1 MPVCLRVWLH
11 HLYAR
16 LLAYLSSNKHSPLS
30 SLQAPVEK
38 KKLNS
43 VWLNLKDKVHRGGW
57 HNRRKGPSIQFCPSC
72 LFYLSKT
79 ARPVPPELGSFQFLW
94 ILGFAALVIRQATAS
109 KERASEAVRWMDSR
123 SVPNAKCAAT
133 GGTSKSED
141 SNRRC
146 YPIPSKPPSFK
157 TKSQPPRYAHERP
170 STFKMTLRRLKK
182 VAWIV
187 SWQFNHLKMYVTLFC
202 KMYVALFRG
211 TMKHKSV

>member
-16 LLAYLSSNKHSPLS
+16 LLAYLSSNKRSTLS
-30 SLQAPVEK
+30 SLQAPVE

-43 VWLNLKDKVHRGGW
+43 VWLNLKDKVQRGGW
-57 HNRRKGPSIQFCPSC
+57 HNRRKGPSIQLCPSC

-123 SVPNAKCAAT
+123 SVPNAKCTHIAGAAQFHQ
-133 GGTSKSED
+133 SLSYLKQRASPHAMHLKVPHFE
-141 SNRRC
+141 
-146 YPIPSKPPSFK
+146 
-157 TKSQPPRYAHERP
+157 
-170 STFKMTLRRLKK
+170 MTLRRLNFCF
-182 VAWIV
+182 VRCMLLCSEVQWNTSLCNAERV
-187 SWQFNHLKMYVTLFC
+187 SFWAQLH
-202 KMYVALFRG
+202 
-211 TMKHKSV
+211 SQ

>member
-16 LLAYLSSNKHSPLS
+16 LLAYLSSNKRSTLS
-30 SLQAPVEK
+30 SLQAPVE

-43 VWLNLKDKVHRGGW
+43 VWLNLKDKVQRGGW
-57 HNRRKGPSIQFCPSC
+57 HNRRKGPSIQLCPSC

-123 SVPNAKCAAT
+123 SVPNAKCTAT

-141 SNRRC
+141 SHCRC
-146 YPIPSKPPSFK
+146 CPIPSKPLLFK
-157 TKSQPPRYAHERP
+157 TKSQPPRYALESP
-170 STFKMTLRRLKK
+170 PLWNDFKKAK
-182 VAWIV
+182 
-187 SWQFNHLKMYVTLFC
+187 FLFC